1 MAQNALTVTPPN
13 PTPPTNF
20 SFLGTTPPTSPAQVA
35 VDDGTAASSTAFA
48 VKLASADNANFPSVD
63 AEGRGTEVVVT
74 QTYGAN
80 IFLPAG
86 PLVTVSCLG
95 NYTTTPNGSHASS
108 LTPAGATTVT
118 TLAPQNV
125 TAGAGTTAL
134 TVTGTNFTRQSVVYV
149 NGIKQTTVYVSPT
162 SLTVAAAPNRLTA
175 GTQPVYVLTAG
186 TVQTAPIN
194 WTFV

>member
-13 PTPPTNF
+13 PTPPSNF
-20 SFLGTTPPTSPAQVA
+20 SFLGTTPPTAPGQPA
-35 VDDGTAASSTAFA
+35 VDDGTAGPLTAFA
-48 VKLASADNANFPSVD
+48 AKLTSSDNTNFPSVD

-95 NYTTTPNGSHASS
+95 SYTITPNGSHASS
-108 LTPAGATTVT
+108 LSPVGTT
-118 TLAPQNV
+118 TLTSLSPQNV
-125 TAGAGTTAL
+125 TSGAGTTAL
-134 TVTGTNFTRQSVVYV
+134 TLTGTNFTRQSVAYV
-149 NGIKQTTVYVSPT
+149 NGVKQTTTYVSPT
-162 SLTVAAAPNRLTA
+162 SLTVAAAPNRVTA

-186 TVQTAPIN
+186 TVQTAPVN